1 MTAKQMKARCKC
13 IKEKQTPRQKYAF
26 VQHLRREDERH
37 YTEKEIDLL
46 NQIEKR
52 GFIYGSKC

>member
-1 MTAKQMKARCKC
+1 MTYEQMKARCKC
-13 IKEKQTPRQKYAF
+13 LKDKTPRFKYAF
-26 VQHLRREDERH
+26 MQYLKIEDERR
-37 YTEKEIDLL
+37 YTEKEIDIL

>member
-1 MTAKQMKARCKC
+1 MTYEQMKARYNF
-13 IKEKQTPRQKYAF
+13 IKDKTTSRFRYSSIQYLK
-26 VQHLRREDERH
+26 REDERR
-37 YTEKEIDLL
+37 YMEKEIDII